1 MRSGTHGGIGF
12 DGKVNMAPHGS
23 EVQIC
28 SSIRSIEVDDD
39 KETRGANPNPEAR
52 KSREHVASIV
62 SSSAQPRPQGHGW
75 LPHGLRGML
84 RYKGI
89 ATSLMTKVICA
100 AQRFSPNGCVWILFV
115 SQQSLF
121 YVVAKEVHVLKDID
135 FLFLEIEHH
144 IFVKQCQFNERS
156 MSSYVYCCMVM
167 TEEQLDEWNMWLTRT
182 TGSVAKTRSPGSLN
196 AGAQD
201 LET

>member
-1 MRSGTHGGIGF
+1 M
-12 DGKVNMAPHGS
+12 
-23 EVQIC
+23 
-28 SSIRSIEVDDD
+28 DDD

-52 KSREHVASIV
+52 KSRKQVASIV
-62 SSSAQPRPQGHGW
+62 SSSAQPRPQEHGW
-75 LPHGLRGML
+75 LSHGLRGML
-84 RYKGI
+84 RALEVQWNSNIVDDQGY
-89 ATSLMTKVICA
+89 LRRRVM
-100 AQRFSPNGCVWILFV
+100 FV
-115 SQQSLF
+115 HRRSSNQQSTRMRKDFRPTDVSELCIDF
-121 YVVAKEVHVLKDID
+121 ICFATIAILAKKVHVLKDID
-135 FLFLEIEHH
+135 FLFLQIEHH

-167 TEEQLDEWNMWLTRT
+167 TNTLEAERTTEEQLDEWRMVLTRT